1 VGSVQTNELRDFVTK
16 LGEQKLDKDQFQTL
30 LKSLRSELLSE
41 INLLKNELTVRPV
54 DPANPSNTKPAV
66 EQANKVNDLKEGQ
79 LLESDRVTG
88 TIKEVIDM
96 DF

>member
-1 VGSVQTNELRDFVTK
+1 
-16 LGEQKLDKDQFQTL
+16 
-30 LKSLRSELLSE
+30 
-41 INLLKNELTVRPV
+41 
-54 DPANPSNTKPAV
+54 V

>member
-1 VGSVQTNELRDFVTK
+1 VRLTY
-16 LGEQKLDKDQFQTL
+16 
-30 LKSLRSELLSE
+30 
-41 INLLKNELTVRPV
+41 LKNDLTVRPV

-66 EQANKVNDLKEGQ
+66 EQANEVNDFKEGQ